1 MPLIGKTTTF
11 LNIPIK
17 ECTIKAPSSTAT
29 PISIYIYQLPIL
41 PIKLNTSL
49 AEFYLRQEKFGYMHQ
64 FTSNYYIDNLAI
76 WQSTPP
82 QGKII
87 RVTLCGDKQR
97 TYKKAIKLIGKLAN
111 YFNISFQYIK
121 QQFINDNFY
130 QEIKNL
136 TEHIEQIQIE
146 EEKEELLHI
155 ENEIPLKLIFEAQ
168 EDNFIGKPI
177 NKIRIE
183 SNIGEIVYRVWS
195 GGAWW
200 PWTSN
205 GEWTGGEAQ
214 IEGFQYEAT
223 IEKYE
228 LEFRIHILNDR
239 WTPWK
244 TKTISIPYNKPI
256 DSIEIRVK
264 EGEL

>member
-1 MPLIGKTTTF
+1 MPLIGESTTF

-17 ECTIKAPSSTAT
+17 KYTIKAPSSMAA
-29 PISIYIYQLPIL
+29 PISIYIYQLPNL

-49 AEFYLRQEKFGYMHQ
+49 AEFYLRQEKNGYMHQ

-87 RVTLCGDKQR
+87 RVTLCGDRQR
-97 TYKKAIKLIGKLAN
+97 TYKRAIKLIGKLAN
-111 YFNISFQYIK
+111 YFNIPFQCIK
-121 QQFINDNFY
+121 QQFDNNDFY
-130 QEIKNL
+130 QQIKNL
-136 TEHIEQIQIE
+136 TEDIEQIQLV
-146 EEKEELLHI
+146 EEKKELLHI
-155 ENEIPLKLIFEAQ
+155 EEEIPLKLVFEAQ
-168 EDNFIGKPI
+168 QDNFIGKPI

-183 SNIGEIVYRVWS
+183 TNIGEITYRVWS

-200 PWTSN
+200 PWVSN

-214 IEGFQYEAT
+214 IEGFQYQAS
-223 IEKYE
+223 IEGHE
-228 LEFRIHILNDR
+228 LEFRVHILNEK

-244 TKTISIPYNKPI
+244 TKTISIPYKKPI
-256 DSIEIRVK
+256 DSFDIRIK
-264 EGEL
+264 EGEI